1 MNRESG
7 EEEADMCRALKELK
21 KEAEER
27 GIEQGT
33 KRMNELMQRLLAE
46 GKQEEL
52 LRSATD
58 MLFQQKL
65 FQEYHI

>member
-1 MNRESG
+1 
-7 EEEADMCRALKELK
+7 MCRALKELK

-33 KRMNELMQRLLAE
+33 KRMNKLIQRLLAE

-52 LRSATD
+52 LR
-58 MLFQQKL
+58 
-65 FQEYHI
+65 